1 MKTRGTEDC
10 DANALVRSVL
20 AFLAP
25 EILQRQAHI
34 VTRLQEPLPTIQGD
48 RVLLEQVLVNLV
60 LNSLQAMQHQ
70 PEASRQLAVETQS
83 TATEVLLRV
92 SDSGPGIADS
102 VISQLFKRF
111 VTTKED
117 GLGIGLSICRT
128 IVESHGGRLS
138 FDKRPE
144 GGTTFTIQLP
154 CKTPSYPT

>member
-1 MKTRGTEDC
+1 
-10 DANALVRSVL
+10 VL

-25 EILQRQAHI
+25 EILQRQTHI

-60 LNSLQAMQHQ
+60 INSLQAMQQ
-70 PEASRQLAVETQS
+70 QAESRRHVEVETLS
-83 TATEVLLRV
+83 TGTEVLLRV
-92 SDSGPGIADS
+92 SDGGPGIAAGIRDQ
-102 VISQLFKRF
+102 IFKSF

-138 FDKRPE
+138 FDNRPQ

-154 CKTPSYPT
+154 CTTPSNPT